1 MLPPEV
7 NSTRMYSGPG
17 AGSLWAAAAAW
28 DQVSAELQSA
38 AETYRSVIASL
49 TGWQWLGPSSVR
61 MGAAVT
67 PYVEWLTTTA
77 AQARQTATQIT
88 AAATGFEQAFAM
100 TVPPPAIM
108 ANRAQVLSLIATNFF
123 GQNTAAIAALETQ
136 YAEMWE
142 QDATAM
148 YDYAATSAAA
158 RTLTPFTSPQQ
169 DTNSAG
175 LPAQSAEVSRATAN
189 AGAADGNWLGN
200 LLEEIGILLLPIAPE
215 LTPFF
220 LEAGE
225 IVNAIPSRA
234 SSGTSSVCS
243 TAYWL
248 GTQRSARSTT
258 SIQFDGYRH
267 HWGREEFGDLA
278 RARERGCGG
287 RSPTSRHRPGVP
299 RAADQHGQVT
309 IGRSTTRPGRSF
321 GRDARRGYHRAN
333 VGAARLEGAR
343 GHHRQGVRCHPND
356 HTARRRRPRRWS
368 AWTARD
374 ASLGGRT
381 GWRGA
386 PIRRTADRD
395 DTSTLGRVTS
405 VRDGGAP

>member
-1 MLPPEV
+1 MFMDFAMLPPEV

-200 LLEEIGILLLPIAPE
+200 LLEEIGD
-215 LTPFF
+215 
-220 LEAGE
+220 
-225 IVNAIPSRA
+225 RK
-234 SSGTSSVCS
+234 SV
-243 TAYWL
+243 
-248 GTQRSARSTT
+248 
-258 SIQFDGYRH
+258 
-267 HWGREEFGDLA
+267 
-278 RARERGCGG
+278 
-287 RSPTSRHRPGVP
+287 V
-299 RAADQHGQVT
+299 
-309 IGRSTTRPGRSF
+309 
-321 GRDARRGYHRAN
+321 
-333 VGAARLEGAR
+333 
-343 GHHRQGVRCHPND
+343 
-356 HTARRRRPRRWS
+356 
-368 AWTARD
+368 
-374 ASLGGRT
+374 
-381 GWRGA
+381 
-386 PIRRTADRD
+386 
-395 DTSTLGRVTS
+395 
-405 VRDGGAP
+405 

>member
-1 MLPPEV
+1 MLPSGAQWALDLVESPPQLVGAMIAMLSGVAVVNDLTEAMGLVEIRPELRAV
-7 NSTRMYSGPG
+7 TVDGDLVG
-17 AGSLWAAAAAW
+17 AGWVSGGSDRKLSTLEVTSEIDKARSELAAAEALAA
-28 DQVSAELQSA
+28 QLNAALAGALTEQSA
-38 AETYRSVIASL
+38 R
-49 TGWQWLGPSSVR
+49 QD
-61 MGAAVT
+61 AA
-67 PYVEWLTTTA
+67 
-77 AQARQTATQIT
+77 
-88 AAATGFEQAFAM
+88 EQALAALNESDTAISAM
-100 TVPPPAIM
+100 YEQLGRLGQEAR
-108 ANRAQVLSLIATNFF
+108 AAEEEWNRLLQQRTEQEAVRTQTLDDVI
-123 GQNTAAIAALETQ
+123 QLETQ
-136 YAEMWE
+136 LRKAQET
-142 QDATAM
+142 QRVQVAQPIDRQAI
-148 YDYAATSAAA
+148 SAAA
-158 RTLTPFTSPQQ
+158 DRARADTLFPGGGRNRQCDTFPEHRRGRVLFARRPTGLVRNDRLDQQ
-169 DTNSAG
+169 H
-175 LPAQSAEVSRATAN
+175 
-189 AGAADGNWLGN
+189 
-200 LLEEIGILLLPIAPE
+200 
-215 LTPFF
+215 
-220 LEAGE
+220 
-225 IVNAIPSRA
+225 
-234 SSGTSSVCS
+234 
-243 TAYWL
+243 
-248 GTQRSARSTT
+248 
-258 SIQFDGYRH
+258 QFDGYRH

>member
-200 LLEEIGILLLPIAPE
+200 LLEEIGITAAADRARADTLFPGGGRNRQCDTFPE
-215 LTPFF
+215 HRRGRVLF
-220 LEAGE
+220 
-225 IVNAIPSRA
+225 
-234 SSGTSSVCS
+234 
-243 TAYWL
+243 
-248 GTQRSARSTT
+248 ARRPTGLVRNDRLDQQH
-258 SIQFDGYRH
+258 QFDGYRH

>member
-1 MLPPEV
+1 MFMDFAMLPPEV

-17 AGSLWAAAAAW
+17 AGSLWAAAAW

-142 QDATAM
+142 QDATTM

-158 RTLTPFTSPQQ
+158 RTLTPFTSRSKTPTQ
-169 DTNSAG
+169 
-175 LPAQSAEVSRATAN
+175 PVCRRK
-189 AGAADGNWLGN
+189 
-200 LLEEIGILLLPIAPE
+200 APK
-215 LTPFF
+215 
-220 LEAGE
+220 
-225 IVNAIPSRA
+225 S
-234 SSGTSSVCS
+234 
-243 TAYWL
+243 
-248 GTQRSARSTT
+248 
-258 SIQFDGYRH
+258 
-267 HWGREEFGDLA
+267 
-278 RARERGCGG
+278 
-287 RSPTSRHRPGVP
+287 
-299 RAADQHGQVT
+299 
-309 IGRSTTRPGRSF
+309 
-321 GRDARRGYHRAN
+321 
-333 VGAARLEGAR
+333 AARPPTPA
-343 GHHRQGVRCHPND
+343 PP
-356 HTARRRRPRRWS
+356 TA
-368 AWTARD
+368 
-374 ASLGGRT
+374 T
-381 GWRGA
+381 GWE
-386 PIRRTADRD
+386 
-395 DTSTLGRVTS
+395 TSWKKSEYCCCRS
-405 VRDGGAP
+405 RPS

>member
-108 ANRAQVLSLIATNFF
+108 ANRAQVLSLMVSKS
-123 GQNTAAIAALETQ
+123 ALPPR
-136 YAEMWE
+136 WPR
-142 QDATAM
+142 
-148 YDYAATSAAA
+148 S
-158 RTLTPFTSPQQ
+158 RTW
-169 DTNSAG
+169 
-175 LPAQSAEVSRATAN
+175 R
-189 AGAADGNWLGN
+189 W
-200 LLEEIGILLLPIAPE
+200 
-215 LTPFF
+215 
-220 LEAGE
+220 
-225 IVNAIPSRA
+225 
-234 SSGTSSVCS
+234 
-243 TAYWL
+243 
-248 GTQRSARSTT
+248 
-258 SIQFDGYRH
+258 
-267 HWGREEFGDLA
+267 
-278 RARERGCGG
+278 
-287 RSPTSRHRPGVP
+287 RP
-299 RAADQHGQVT
+299 
-309 IGRSTTRPGRSF
+309 

>member
-1 MLPPEV
+1 MFMDFAMLPPEV

-17 AGSLWAAAAAW
+17 AGSLWAAAAW

-225 IVNAIPSRA
+225 IVNAIPFPSIVGDEFCLLDGLLA
-234 SSGTSSVCS
+234 WYAMIGSINNINSMGTGIIG
-243 TAYWL
+243 APPPWP
-248 GTQRSARSTT
+248 GPPPPRPGPPQRSTIPHTVPPPPPSPPPPAPATP
-258 SIQFDGYRH
+258 
-267 HWGREEFGDLA
+267 DLPSP
-278 RARERGCGG
+278 
-287 RSPTSRHRPGVP
+287 RSPTQTRTPRTPTLRP
-299 RAADQHGQVT
+299 A
-309 IGRSTTRPGRSF
+309 
-321 GRDARRGYHRAN
+321 
-333 VGAARLEGAR
+333 
-343 GHHRQGVRCHPND
+343 
-356 HTARRRRPRRWS
+356 RPRPPPPPTS
-368 AWTARD
+368 APN
-374 ASLGGRT
+374 LH
-381 GWRGA
+381 
-386 PIRRTADRD
+386 P
-395 DTSTLGRVTS
+395 
-405 VRDGGAP
+405 

>member
-158 RTLTPFTSPQQ
+158 RTLTPFTSPARHQLSR
-169 DTNSAG
+169 SAG
-175 LPAQSAEVSRATAN
+175 AKRRSQPRDRQRRRRRRQLAGKPPGRNRNTA
-189 AGAADGNWLGN
+189 AADRARADTLFPGGGRNRQCDTF
-200 LLEEIGILLLPIAPE
+200 PE
-215 LTPFF
+215 HRRGRVLF
-220 LEAGE
+220 
-225 IVNAIPSRA
+225 
-234 SSGTSSVCS
+234 
-243 TAYWL
+243 
-248 GTQRSARSTT
+248 ARRPTGLVRNDRLDQQH
-258 SIQFDGYRH
+258 QFDGYRH